1 MTTSLWLL
9 LLTIKMSLQSQEEH
23 LLTANGTENCVVTMG
38 NSMEVPQ
45 KVKKRSTLWVSYN
58 THGYMPKDSIP

>member
-9 LLTIKMSLQSQEEH
+9 LLNIKMSLQSLEEH

-38 NSMEVPQ
+38 NNMEVPQ
-45 KVKKRSTLWVSYN
+45 KVKKDLPYESAI
-58 THGYMPKDSIP
+58 THGYIPKDSIP